1 LDFISQIDTFIN
13 RKVIWQPYTDTLV
26 ATHAPQGLSSLCF
39 QDRDFWMTKTLLVHD
54 MYVKE
59 YHIEHM
65 LRQFSLYQA
74 SPVPVA
80 HTVNPSVH

>member
-1 LDFISQIDTFIN
+1 
-13 RKVIWQPYTDTLV
+13 
-26 ATHAPQGLSSLCF
+26 
-39 QDRDFWMTKTLLVHD
+39 MTKTLLVHD

-80 HTVNPSVH
+80 HTVNPSMH